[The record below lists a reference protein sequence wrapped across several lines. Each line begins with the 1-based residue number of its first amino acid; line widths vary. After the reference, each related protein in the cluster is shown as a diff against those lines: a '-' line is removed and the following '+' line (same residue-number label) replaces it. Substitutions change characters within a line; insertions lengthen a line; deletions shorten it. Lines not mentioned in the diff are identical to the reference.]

1 MYSGPDTGCSALSH
15 FGGARNGLPRPML
28 PHTWEHRL
36 SARVYLRVPGS
47 AILFTGIAPF
57 SCTYLFP
64 SSVIASTHS
73 GTTFLNAIRI
83 FYRRM
88 TPTPLSI
95 GIVGAGMAGLYAA
108 LLLRRAGHQVHIFEG
123 ADRIGGRVHTHYFS
137 EEENQYFE
145 AGAMRI
151 PHSPFQGILFDL
163 IKHVQSFQ
171 LPSDKRV
178 DLIPYRI
185 TSPGNF
191 VYINRCRPDDL
202 DASSVTPRS
211 LGWPLPADRKEEFQD
226 RSAGEL
232 MLEAVG
238 PLLQKLEGNFVGGFN
253 EICQEFDNF
262 SFRFYLNFVLRWP
275 NDVIDFVET
284 VTSQTNQFSLSVT
297 EIMME
302 YIDFST
308 KEWSTIAHGMSRLPL
323 AMAHLVGYRNISLNS
338 RVSGIR
344 HESDGRVTVSVLSC
358 KGAVEATFD
367 RVIMAIPPPALR
379 MIADRPA
386 WSEKK
391 ELAIRSIHFE
401 SLFKMGLRFKTRFWE
416 RVGEIPCHGGQSTT
430 DLPIRWIV
438 YPSNGIGEDGP
449 GVLLVYSWMTDADA
463 WLPLTTEERKS
474 LALANLAEIYN
485 GLVDAKDG
493 SVINVY
499 DLIMA
504 TSDAVWSARNSTGD
518 AMFLPGQFLSRFE
531 AARQPERNVYFA
543 GEHLSHHHTW
553 IAGALESAWET
564 VADIIGSTAQLGP
577 LESSVPEEVDA
588 LDGIEYSVSSGSSDP
603 VSEDS
608 AALIDACGWE
618 QASPVGGVVFSPP
631 EQAIGF
637 NTQWSPIAE
646 PLNMTPTPLLYPPLA
661 GLGIERPMRLGVEL
675 ALIPGPCVGSVGL
688 V

>member
-1 MYSGPDTGCSALSH
+1 
-15 FGGARNGLPRPML
+15 
-28 PHTWEHRL
+28 
-36 SARVYLRVPGS
+36 
-47 AILFTGIAPF
+47 
-57 SCTYLFP
+57 
-64 SSVIASTHS
+64 
-73 GTTFLNAIRI
+73 
-83 FYRRM
+83 
-88 TPTPLSI
+88 
-95 GIVGAGMAGLYAA
+95 MAGLYAA
-108 LLLRRAGHQVHIFEG
+108 LLLRRAGHQVHVFEG
-123 ADRIGGRVHTHYFS
+123 ADRVGGRVHTHYFS
-137 EEENQYFE
+137 DEENQYYE

-151 PHSPFQGILFDL
+151 PHSPFQSILFDL
-163 IKHVQSFQ
+163 IKYVQSFR

-178 DLIPYRI
+178 DLIPYHI

-191 VYINRCRPDDL
+191 VYINRCRPDNM
-202 DASSVTPRS
+202 DASSITPRS
-211 LGWPLPADRKEEFQD
+211 LGWPLPADLKEAFQD
-226 RSAGEL
+226 RSAEEL
-232 MLEAVG
+232 MMEAVT
-238 PLLQKLEGNFVGGFN
+238 PLVRKLEGNFVEGFN

-262 SFRFYLNFVLRWP
+262 SFRFYLSFVLGWP

-297 EIMME
+297 EIVME

-308 KEWSTIAHGMSRLPL
+308 KEWSTIANGMSRLPQ
-323 AMAHLVGYRNISLNS
+323 AMAHLVGHKNITLNA

-344 HESDGRVTVSVLSC
+344 NESDGRVTVSVLRGGNGGSTTS
-358 KGAVEATFD
+358 ATFD
-367 RVIMAIPPPALR
+367 RLIMAIPPPALR

-416 RVGEIPCHGGQSTT
+416 HVGEIPCRGGQSTT

-438 YPSNGIGEDGP
+438 YPSHGIGDDGP

-463 WLPLTTEERKS
+463 WLPLTPEERRN

-485 GLVDAKDG
+485 GLVDTRDG
-493 SVINVY
+493 STVNVY
-499 DLIMA
+499 DLIIA

-531 AARQPERNVYFA
+531 AARRPEGNVYFA

-577 LESSVPEEVDA
+577 LESGAPVEEVDQ
-588 LDGIEYSVSSGSSDP
+588 LDGIE
-603 VSEDS
+603 SECDGDGADLVDS
-608 AALIDACGWE
+608 AALIDARGWE
-618 QASPVGGVVFSPP
+618 QASTVGDLTFGPH

-637 NTQWSPIAE
+637 NTQWDPITEGHGHGNLDLPSTA
-646 PLNMTPTPLLYPPLA
+646 LLYPPLA
-661 GLGIERPMRLGVEL
+661 GLGIEPSMRLSVEL
-675 ALIPGPCVGSVGL
+675 ALLPGPYFASV
-688 V
+688 

>member
-1 MYSGPDTGCSALSH
+1 MTP
-15 FGGARNGLPRPML
+15 
-28 PHTWEHRL
+28 
-36 SARVYLRVPGS
+36 
-47 AILFTGIAPF
+47 APF
-57 SCTYLFP
+57 T
-64 SSVIASTHS
+64 V
-73 GTTFLNAIRI
+73 
-83 FYRRM
+83 
-88 TPTPLSI
+88 

-108 LLLRRAGHQVHIFEG
+108 LLLRRAGHRVHIFEG
-123 ADRIGGRVHTHYFS
+123 TNRVGGRVHTHYFS
-137 EEENQYFE
+137 DEGNQYFE

-163 IKHVQSFQ
+163 IKYVQSFR
-171 LPSDKRV
+171 LPSDKQV
-178 DLIPYRI
+178 DLIPYHI

-191 VYINRCRPDDL
+191 VYINRCRPDNL
-202 DASSVTPRS
+202 DATSVTPRS
-211 LGWPLPADRKEEFQD
+211 LGWPLAADQKKAFQD

-232 MLEAVG
+232 MLEAVS

-262 SFRFYLNFVLRWP
+262 SFRFYLNFVLGWP

-323 AMAHLVGYRNISLNS
+323 SMAHLVGYKNISLNS
-338 RVSGIR
+338 RVAGIR
-344 HESDGRVTVSVLSC
+344 NESDGRVTVSVLSGC
-358 KGAVEATFD
+358 GTVEATFD
-367 RVIMAIPPPALR
+367 KLIMAVPPPALR

-416 RVGEIPCHGGQSTT
+416 RVGETPCRGGQSTT

-438 YPSNGIGEDGP
+438 YPSNGIGDDGP

-463 WLPLTTEERKS
+463 WLPLTPEERRN

-485 GLVDAKDG
+485 GLVDTKDG
-493 SVINVY
+493 SVVNVY

-531 AARQPERNVYFA
+531 AARQPEGNVYFA

-564 VADIIGSTAQLGP
+564 VADIVGSTAQLGP
-577 LESSVPEEVDA
+577 LESKAPVEVDP
-588 LDGIEYSVSSGSSDP
+588 LDGIEHSVSSDISDP
-603 VSEDS
+603 ESADS
-608 AALIDACGWE
+608 ATLIDARGWE
-618 QASPVGGVVFSPP
+618 QASPVGDLIFGPH
-631 EQAIGF
+631 EQAMGF
-637 NTQWSPIAE
+637 DNQWDIITEDSRRRS
-646 PLNMTPTPLLYPPLA
+646 LNMTSTPLLYPPIT